1 MEKTKKELSAGSI
14 VFKKKGKKIFWLVV
28 KPRESDEWCFPKSH
42 LKGGENSVMAAKRG
56 AKEKAG
62 IETELLEKIG
72 IDNYSLYQDKKRILK
87 TVIFYLIE
95 YLQNSEESFGKETE
109 KVIWLPLKKALEK
122 LALVKEKKFLR
133 QAADLLKKI
142 EK

>member
-72 IDNYSLYQDKKRILK
+72 IDNFSLYQDKKRISE

-122 LALVKEKKFLR
+122 LTLVKEKKFLR

>member
-1 MEKTKKELSAGSI
+1 
-14 VFKKKGKKIFWLVV
+14 
-28 KPRESDEWCFPKSH
+28 
-42 LKGGENSVMAAKRG
+42 MAAKRG

-72 IDNYSLYQDKKRILK
+72 IDNYSLYQDKKRISK

-122 LALVKEKKFLR
+122 LTLVKEKKFLR

>member
-28 KPRESDEWCFPKSH
+28 KPEENDEWCFPKSH

-72 IDNYSLYQDKKRILK
+72 IDNYSLYQDKKRISR

-95 YLQNSEESFGKETE
+95 YLQDSEESFGKKTE

-122 LALVKEKKFLR
+122 LALVKERKFLR
-133 QAADLLKKI
+133 QAADLLGKI

>member
-72 IDNYSLYQDKKRILK
+72 IDNYSLYQDKKRISE

-122 LALVKEKKFLR
+122 LTLVKEKKFLR